1 MKSVK
6 GSQGG
11 YFLAKKPEDILAAE
25 ILEALDGSYLIE
37 DEEMES
43 EAGFG
48 GIPAVIQTML
58 IDKVNKELDR
68 LFRGIS
74 LADMAEAYL
83 AYKED
88 AKDMYYI

>member
-1 MKSVK
+1 
-6 GSQGG
+6 
-11 YFLAKKPEDILAAE
+11 
-25 ILEALDGSYLIE
+25 
-37 DEEMES
+37 MES

-74 LADMAEAYL
+74 LADMAETYL
-83 AYKED
+83 VYEED